1 MESVINTR
9 EAEQQ
14 HLANVS
20 TLADYARD
28 DKLQEQLKKNLDFVQ
43 FTRKGMTKLSKL
55 RNGLSH
61 ALFHYLA
68 KEMGRDNSIIVSQ
81 QTLAEIMD
89 TSRISINTAV
99 KELEAHELL
108 QICKVGN
115 QNIYCLNADIVWTQ
129 ERDKLHLARFRA
141 AVIIS
146 EKEQKVRKSSMRQIS
161 LKLDDPAK
169 KFAKMAEHYE
179 AEKAAGTPAHL
190 IIPKD

>member
-1 MESVINTR
+1 MENAINFEVEPPR
-9 EAEQQ
+9 RKAKMNEVVNLRADEQL

-20 TLADYARD
+20 ALADYERD
-28 DKLQEQLKKNLDFVQ
+28 DRVQEQLKKNLDFVQ
-43 FTRKGMTKLSKL
+43 FTRKGMAKLSKL

-68 KEMGRDNSIIVSQ
+68 KEMGKDNTIIVSQ
-81 QTLAEIMD
+81 QTLAAIMD
-89 TSRISINTAV
+89 TSRISVNQAI

-115 QNIYCLNADIVWTQ
+115 QNIYCLNAAIVWTQ

-146 EKEQKVRKSSMRQIS
+146 DKEQEKVRKVTMKQIS
-161 LKLDDPAK
+161 LKLDD
-169 KFAKMAEHYE
+169 
-179 AEKAAGTPAHL
+179 
-190 IIPKD
+190 